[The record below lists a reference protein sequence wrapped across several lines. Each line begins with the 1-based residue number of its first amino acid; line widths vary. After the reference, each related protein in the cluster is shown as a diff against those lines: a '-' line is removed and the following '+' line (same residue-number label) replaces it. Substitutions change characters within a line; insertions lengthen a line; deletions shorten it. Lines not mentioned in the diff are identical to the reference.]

1 MKEHYFQDFDVA
13 GKQVLDFL
21 YQRFGF
27 GLWMITRV
35 QGDDWIVLQS
45 EDHGYDVE
53 PGMVFRWTD
62 SFCSRMV
69 QGLGP
74 CVAPSSDKVPAYLE
88 APIGKQVPIKAYIGV
103 PLKNKDGSL
112 FGTLCAID
120 PAPQPESIMAD
131 QPLIELL
138 ADMLSRILALQLLA
152 EDEIRRIERLEAK
165 VQMDPLTRLLNRG
178 AWDQLMSRE
187 EERCQRYGHS
197 SVVVMMDLNGLK
209 AVNDTNGHAAGD
221 ALIVRAAEAIREVT
235 RKGDI
240 SARLGG
246 DEFGIIAVECDYAGM
261 EILIE
266 RLMAAFGRRD
276 VSVAV
281 GAAIRSASGSL
292 LTTWEAADKQM
303 YQRKKI

>member
-1 MKEHYFQDFDVA
+1 MKEHYFQDFDVS

-21 YQRFGF
+21 HQRFGF

-74 CVAPSSDKVPAYLE
+74 CVAPSSDSVPAYLE
-88 APIGKQVPIKAYIGV
+88 APIGKQVSIKAYIGI

-120 PAPQPESIMAD
+120 PAPQPESIVAD

-152 EDEIRRIERLEAK
+152 EDESRRIERLEAK

-187 EERCQRYGHS
+187 EGRCQRYGHNS
-197 SVVVMMDLNGLK
+197 AVVMMDLNGLK

-246 DEFGIIAVECDYAGM
+246 DEFGIIAVECDSAGM
-261 EILIE
+261 EILME
-266 RLMAAFGRRD
+266 RLMSAFRRRD

-292 LTTWEAADKQM
+292 LATWEAADKQM

>member
-1 MKEHYFQDFDVA
+1 MKEHYFQDFDIA

-21 YQRFGF
+21 HQRFGF

-35 QGDDWIVLQS
+35 QGNDWIVLQS
-45 EDHGYDVE
+45 EDHGYGVE
-53 PGMVFRWTD
+53 PGAVFRWTD

-88 APIGKQVPIKAYIGV
+88 APIGGQVPIKAYIGV

-120 PAPQPESIMAD
+120 PAPQPESILAD

-152 EDEIRRIERLEAK
+152 EDESRSVERLEAE
-165 VQMDPLTRLLNRG
+165 VQTDPLTHLLNRG
-178 AWDQLMSRE
+178 AWDQLMSKE

-197 SVVVMMDLNGLK
+197 SAVVMMDLNGLK
-209 AVNDTNGHAAGD
+209 ALNDSRGHAAGD
-221 ALIVRAAEAIREVT
+221 ALIVRAAEAIRDVT

-246 DEFGIIAVECDYAGM
+246 DEFGIIAVECDHVGM
-261 EILIE
+261 EILVD
-266 RLMAAFGRRD
+266 RLIATFRQYN
-276 VSVAV
+276 VSMAV
-281 GAAIRSASGSL
+281 GAAIRGASGNL
-292 LTTWEAADKQM
+292 LAAWEAADKQM
-303 YQRKKI
+303 YQQKKI